1 MDLNRDGAERLMC
14 EIVISGVEELR
25 KLYKR
30 YYNGRAKSP
39 AVKAELL
46 IQIASEESFLRST
59 WIIPYLLPDVTG
71 EDIIKKL
78 KMEIAECN

>member
-14 EIVISGVEELR
+14 EIVISGGEELR

-39 AVKAELL
+39 AVQAELL
-46 IQIASEESFLRST
+46 IQIAREEGFLRRT
-59 WIIPYLLPDVTG
+59 WIVPYLLPEVTG

-78 KMEIAECN
+78 KMEVNKK